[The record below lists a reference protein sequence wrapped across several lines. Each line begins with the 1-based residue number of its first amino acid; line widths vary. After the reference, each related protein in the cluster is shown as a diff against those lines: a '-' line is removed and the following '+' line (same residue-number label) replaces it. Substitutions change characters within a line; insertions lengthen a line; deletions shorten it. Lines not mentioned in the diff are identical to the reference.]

1 MSEMKVF
8 ELIDWFMINYFWNIY
23 GCIVI
28 CLCEKYMFRIFKIF
42 VFVNINIKKVYVFYV
57 VYFLFYLYKVEVV
70 DDEFVDMDEFG
81 VGFKKI
87 GIVIGEWFE
96 FKVFCVLII
105 I

>member
-1 MSEMKVF
+1 M
-8 ELIDWFMINYFWNIY
+8 
-23 GCIVI
+23 
-28 CLCEKYMFRIFKIF
+28 
-42 VFVNINIKKVYVFYV
+42 YVFYV

-96 FKVFCVLII
+96 FEVFCVLIVI
-105 I
+105 